1 MLTFAN
7 LPLTFVSSSIVQSVT
22 SQGEVVGVGP
32 GFVELRIDREQFP
45 GLEDIYN
52 NQSDSGR
59 WLRRFR
65 MVGGKCQL
73 VDEEDNKQVNILPE
87 LLYISDGNHSPKR

>member
-1 MLTFAN
+1 M
-7 LPLTFVSSSIVQSVT
+7 T

-73 VDEEDNKQVNILPE
+73 VDEEDNKQVNFLPE
-87 LLYISDGNHSPKR
+87 LLYISEYIRWKPQPKEVRGLVSRHTD

>member
-1 MLTFAN
+1 M
-7 LPLTFVSSSIVQSVT
+7 SVQSVT

-32 GFVELRIDREQFP
+32 GFVQLRIDREQFP
-45 GLEDIYN
+45 GLEEIYN

-73 VDEEDNKQVNILPE
+73 VDEEDNKQVNIQSLI
-87 LLYISDGNHSPKR
+87 YISDGNYSPKR

>member
-1 MLTFAN
+1 MS
-7 LPLTFVSSSIVQSVT
+7 VKSVT

-32 GFVELRIDREQFP
+32 GFVQLRIDREQFP
-45 GLEDIYN
+45 GLEEIYN

-65 MVGGKCQL
+65 MVGGRCQL
-73 VDEEDNKQVNILPE
+73 VDEENNKQVNIQSLI
-87 LLYISDGNHSPKR
+87 YISDGNYSPMR

>member
-1 MLTFAN
+1 M
-7 LPLTFVSSSIVQSVT
+7 T

-73 VDEEDNKQVNILPE
+73 VDEEDNKQVNFLPE
-87 LLYISDGNHSPKR
+87 LLYISDGNHNPKR

>member
-1 MLTFAN
+1 MFEC
-7 LPLTFVSSSIVQSVT
+7 S
-22 SQGEVVGVGP
+22 ECDEP
-32 GFVELRIDREQFP
+32 GRGCGCRPRVCEAQDFREQFP

-65 MVGGKCQL
+65 MVVGKCQL
-73 VDEEDNKQVNILPE
+73 VDEEDNKQVNFLPE